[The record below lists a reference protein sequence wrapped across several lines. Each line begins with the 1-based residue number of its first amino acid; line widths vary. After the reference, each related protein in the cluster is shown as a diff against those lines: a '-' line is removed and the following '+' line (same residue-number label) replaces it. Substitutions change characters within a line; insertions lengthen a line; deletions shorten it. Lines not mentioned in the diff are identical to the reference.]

1 MSLCF
6 LILSLTQDIYSD
18 VYSRILNFIQIS
30 NWTYSNIKS
39 TCSTFFCLDRC
50 SIECSIWCSRWQI
63 SWDSLD
69 EYWLRSC
76 FLRKSAFA
84 FHNTSYMLIIIS
96 FIHSRRQNQS
106 SKGRPLR
113 YGSGPDPL
121 LRTLQPAKLETYQ
134 SFKSN
139 TTMRKEQIAYKTK
152 LSISCWKILYQISF
166 LLTEYRWICFLA
178 NAWWLLLAIKISFDG
193 FNLKTSTVRTGPVG
207 MGRTRPVGM
216 GRTRPVGMGQNLLG
230 RQIFARIFRVGHVR
244 SFLSVSILDVFIFKS
259 ELKVE
264 KRHRHFVSL

>member
-1 MSLCF
+1 M
-6 LILSLTQDIYSD
+6 YG
-18 VYSRILNFIQIS
+18 
-30 NWTYSNIKS
+30 
-39 TCSTFFCLDRC
+39 STFFCLDRY
-50 SIECSIWCSRWQI
+50 SIQCSIWCSSWQV

-84 FHNTSYMLIIIS
+84 FHNTSYMLIMIS

-193 FNLKTSTVRTGPVG
+193 FNLKTSTV
-207 MGRTRPVGM
+207 
-216 GRTRPVGMGQNLLG
+216 LWAW
-230 RQIFARIFRVGHVR
+230 ARSSPGLSGSDMYVHFCPCL
-244 SFLSVSILDVFIFKS
+244 FLMFLFLNPNWKLKSVIVILFHCNSIWKFLWIAILS
-259 ELKVE
+259 MP
-264 KRHRHFVSL
+264 